1 MQQNKTAIILFPV
14 KRQTDRARFEKAMPD
29 YHFYYLEDGP
39 IGEEIFADAEVI
51 FGNPTAVMLAPCKK
65 LRWLQL
71 GSAGADF
78 YVAKGLLPEG
88 TLLTNATGAY
98 GDAIGEY
105 MVAVTFALCN
115 HLPRYR
121 DNQFGG
127 QWIQY
132 EPARSVEGSVVL
144 CVGMGDIGGA
154 YAKRMKALG
163 CTVYGIRRTK
173 SAAPDYVDGVFQ
185 LDMLDELLPKADI
198 VALSLPNS
206 AQTRGLITKERLALM
221 KNDALL
227 LNIGRGAA
235 ICTDALVEALQNG
248 EIGGAALDVTDPEPL
263 PSDHPLWQ
271 CKNALITPHISG
283 GFGQMRVYDTFI
295 SICMENI
302 GHFKAGEEMRNPVD
316 FSTGY
321 RKSRT
326 E

>member
-1 MQQNKTAIILFPV
+1 MEQNKTALIVFPV
-14 KRQTDRARFEKAMPD
+14 KRQSDRARFEKALPE
-29 YHFYYLEDGP
+29 HRFFYLEDGP
-39 IGEEIFADAEVI
+39 ISDELFAEAEVI
-51 FGNPTAVMLAPCKK
+51 FGNSTAEMLAPCKK
-65 LRWLQL
+65 LKWLQL
-71 GSAGADF
+71 GSAGADS
-78 YVAKGLLPEG
+78 YVVKGLLPEG
-88 TLLTNATGAY
+88 TMLTNATGAY

-115 HLPRYR
+115 HLPLYR
-121 DNQFGG
+121 DNQMES
-127 QWIQY
+127 QWIRY
-132 EPARSVEGSVVL
+132 EPGRAVEGSTVL

-173 SAAPDYVDGVFQ
+173 SAAPDYVDGLFQ

-221 KNDALL
+221 KNDAFLI
-227 LNIGRGAA
+227 NIGRGTA
-235 ICTDALVEALQNG
+235 ICTDALVEALRNNT
-248 EIGGAALDVTDPEPL
+248 IGGAAMDVTDPEPL
-263 PSDHPLWQ
+263 PSDHPLWK

-295 SICMENI
+295 SICLENVE
-302 GHFKAGEEMRNPVD
+302 HFKAGEEMRNVVD

-321 RKSRT
+321 RKS
-326 E
+326 